1 MPPTKKAADQE
12 LAEDKKARI
21 SLQKEEAQRKR
32 ALKVQNELAKQAANI
47 AKNAKLLEEN
57 KAWKEAEAQRK
68 KAASGAA
75 ADSPMLAQTAT
86 LGAALGADFKSTVHA
101 KLFFYLTVIN
111 TKVHEGGTFSPSR
124 R

>member
-1 MPPTKKAADQE
+1 MPPKKKAADLE
-12 LAEDKKARI
+12 SAEDKKARI

-68 KAASGAA
+68 KAASGAV

-86 LGAALGADFKSTVHA
+86 LGAAAGADFKSTVHA
-101 KLFFYLTVIN
+101 NLFFT
-111 TKVHEGGTFSPSR
+111 
-124 R
+124 